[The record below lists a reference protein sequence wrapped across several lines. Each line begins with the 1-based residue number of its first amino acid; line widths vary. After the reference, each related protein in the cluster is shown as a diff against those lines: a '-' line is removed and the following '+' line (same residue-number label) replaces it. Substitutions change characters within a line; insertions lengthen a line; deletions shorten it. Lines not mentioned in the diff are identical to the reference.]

1 MKRKIAAIAAICT
14 AVLVVSGVLLG
25 TAQSAWAKG
34 EEDFRIDGT
43 TLTAYVGNDAFVSIP
58 DSVIKIG
65 ESAFAGNESI
75 QKIEIPN
82 SVTTISYNAFGDC
95 TALTEVSIPD
105 SVNKVGP
112 GAFKGC
118 TSLELVEIGASVRSW
133 GSGVFNDCT
142 ALSSLIMDD
151 NNRYLTYY
159 NGALYNGDMSFL
171 YQVLGGREGENF
183 VTPIEVKEIDT
194 YAFWNLKNV
203 KNIMISDKVTN
214 IPAYAMSNMGSVEN
228 VILQDHVVEIAQK
241 AFANNENLKQVLIPK
256 NVTKIDESAF
266 TNCPNVQILTT
277 KESEAAAFG
286 KKHKLPV
293 IYKAALAVDFNDSNP
308 SNQEKPDLNRKIV
321 IETIV
326 EKLPTI
332 PNEELTGDSTQVN
345 GSYVDNFKVEETQE
359 DSSQELVSEEELG
372 NVIGK
377 ATIVNGQAVLLM
389 NNHSQKVYGTPADS
403 TTDSTEETTEE
414 KSEETT
420 EEKSKDEESS
430 ETKTEEVSEEA
441 PSKETSENK
450 EEHKQESTQN
460 STTKPSASTN
470 SKTIPN
476 REFYKQKDLTNYII
490 SEKIICIER
499 LAFARSGLQKIEIP
513 SSVKT
518 IEYGAFYACDD
529 LTEVTI
535 ADSVTEIST
544 KAFADTPWLNNWLAD
559 TENEEKFL
567 IVGEGILL
575 AYRGNAKEVV
585 IPDGVKQIGSEV
597 FEDHKELKK
606 VTIPSSVTKIC
617 ADAFRNCSNL
627 TEVSG
632 AESLKSVVRGAFY
645 GTNISEEDL

>member
-14 AVLVVSGVLLG
+14 AVLVVSGIMLG

-58 DSVIKIG
+58 NSVMKIG

-75 QKIEIPN
+75 QKIEIPD
-82 SVTTISYNAFGDC
+82 SVKTIAYDAFGDC
-95 TALTEVSIPD
+95 TALTEISIPD
-105 SVNKVGP
+105 SVTKVGP
-112 GAFKGC
+112 GAFRGC
-118 TSLELVEIGASVRSW
+118 TSLELVEIGSSVRSW

-228 VILQDHVVEIAQK
+228 VILQDKIIEIAQK

-286 KKHKLPV
+286 KKHKIPV
-293 IYKAALAVDFNDSNP
+293 IYKAALVVDFNDSNP

-332 PNEELTGDSTQVN
+332 PNEEMTGDSTQGN
-345 GSYVDNFKVEETQE
+345 GSYVDNFYVEETQE
-359 DSSQELVSEEELG
+359 ESSQELVSEEELG

-377 ATIVNGQAVLLM
+377 TTIVNGQAVLLM
-389 NNHSQKVYGTPADS
+389 NNHSQKVYGTPAGS
-403 TTDSTEETTEE
+403 TTDSMEETEEEKVKDEESLEE
-414 KSEETT
+414 KSEE
-420 EEKSKDEESS
+420 K
-430 ETKTEEVSEEA
+430 SEEL
-441 PSKETSENK
+441 PSMENSENK
-450 EEHKQESTQN
+450 EEQKQEKPQN
-460 STTKPSASTN
+460 STTKPATSTK
-470 SKTIPN
+470 SQTIPN

-544 KAFADTPWLNNWLAD
+544 KAFSDTPWLNNWLAD

-567 IVGEGILL
+567 IVGDGILL
-575 AYRGNAKEVV
+575 AYRGDAKEVV
-585 IPDGVKQIGSEV
+585 VPDGVKQIGSEV